1 MIKFKHGEE
10 YYLLKFS
17 MHKVRQNGDEI
28 EEIKGIDGDHL
39 ELTERNKAKKRALRT
54 MHCRIYEVLHE

>member
-1 MIKFKHGEE
+1 
-10 YYLLKFS
+10 